1 MKNTLTLILAF
12 LLFSPLALRAQECMG
27 VTLKQGSGYE
37 VLSYDAKGKEN
48 GRMVYKI
55 KKVSKDGP
63 DTVIEMDLETFDKKE
78 KSQMTNTFTMRCNGN
93 EMRLDASSMMPQG
106 QSKQF
111 ENFDMTFTSKD
122 IIYPANLSVGQTLP
136 DGSLH
141 GEGASGPMAM
151 TMDTEF
157 INRKVDGRESITVP
171 AGTFDTFK
179 ISSDMNISMKSVMK
193 MNFDFS
199 TVSYRSPK
207 ILWDVKTETYRKGK
221 LMGTTVLSKIL

>member
-1 MKNTLTLILAF
+1 MKNPLTLILAF
-12 LLFSPLALRAQECMG
+12 LLLSPLALRAQECMG

-37 VLSYDAKGKEN
+37 MLSYDAKGKEN
-48 GRMVYKI
+48 GRMIYKV

-63 DTVIEMDLETFDKKE
+63 DTVIEMDVETFDKKD
-78 KSQMTNTFTMRCNGN
+78 KSQMSNTFIMRCNGN

-106 QSKQF
+106 QEKQF
-111 ENFDMTFTSKD
+111 ENFDMTFTSRD

-141 GEGASGPMAM
+141 GEGASGPMSM

-157 INRKVDGRESITVP
+157 INRKVEGRESITVP

-179 ISSDMNISMKSVMK
+179 ISSDMKISVKSVIK
-193 MNFDFS
+193 MNMDFS
-199 TVSYRSPK
+199 SVSYRSPK